1 MAINPNISLA
11 VKGIELQD
19 PLAQYGKVM
28 AIQGAQQQNQLAQLQ
43 MREAQATAEERNALR
58 QLDPTSADYVNQ
70 LFKLNPKLG
79 IEFRKEAAAT
89 AAQKATQTKSEFEV
103 QKLKRDFVA
112 QARRDTSQNPSDAN
126 ITAYKEDLAANP
138 MFTAAEKEQM
148 FAGADRILAMPIP
161 ERRAFMASQ
170 GASASELKPVVSVGP
185 TGIVQTPAFGGAAT
199 IVPGTSAAFEMT
211 PAQIAANKIAQGQLD
226 VSRGQ
231 LGVSQG
237 QLGVAQ
243 RRENLEDRRVAV
255 AEENARRDADPAFQ
269 QRMAGAK
276 ATGEAIAKG
285 DVAAVQS
292 LPKIIARAEEGARL
306 IDELIGKRDP
316 KTGALVKGAAPHPG
330 FQGAVGATV
339 LPGARFV
346 PGTDAAGFMSR
357 FDQVKGASFLEAFE
371 SLKGG
376 GAITEKEGAKGTDAI
391 NRMSIATDEKEFVR
405 AAMDLQDIIRK
416 GVATAQKRA
425 AKVGGAAAPAGS
437 GALSDD
443 PLGIR

>member
-11 VKGIELQD
+11 VRGIELQD

-70 LFKLNPKLG
+70 LFKLNPQLG
-79 IEFRKEAAAT
+79 IQYRKEQT
-89 AAQKATQTKSEFEV
+89 AADTAKLTQQEAGIKV
-103 QKLKRDFVA
+103 QAAKRDFVA
-112 QARRDTSQNPSDAN
+112 QARRDTSRNPSDAN
-126 ITAYKEDLAANP
+126 ITAYKEDLIANP
-138 MFTAAEKEQM
+138 MFTAEEKRQM
-148 FAGADRILAMPIP
+148 VAGADRILAMPIA
-161 ERRAFMASQ
+161 ERGAFMASQ
-170 GASASELKPVVSVGP
+170 GASAGELKPTVSVAP
-185 TGIVQTPAFGGAAT
+185 TGIVQTPAFGGAAS
-199 IVPGTSAAFEMT
+199 IVPGTSAAFQMT
-211 PAQIAANKIAQGQLD
+211 PAQIASNEIAKGQLD

-237 QLGVAQ
+237 QLDVAQ
-243 RRENLEDRRVAV
+243 RGKDLENRRVIV

-292 LPKIIARAEEGARL
+292 LPKIIARAEDGARL
-306 IDELIGKRDP
+306 IDEMIGKRDP
-316 KTGALVKGAAPHPG
+316 KTGGLVKGAAPHPG
-330 FQGAVGATV
+330 FQGAVGATI

-346 PGTDAAGFMSR
+346 PGTDEAGFMSR
-357 FDQVKGASFLEAFE
+357 FDQIKGASFLEAFE

-405 AAMDLQDIIRK
+405 AATDLQDIIRR
-416 GVATAQKRA
+416 GVASAQKRA
-425 AKVGGAAAPAGS
+425 AKAAPAGG

-443 PLGIR
+443 PLGLRQ